1 MQVKAIKTSIFKE
14 GDSLPDFIVR
24 HIPRLQERS
33 VFVVTSKIVSLSEK
47 RTAKIKNKKTKE
59 DLIRKESEFAMP
71 TKYVWLTIKDGQAM
85 ASSGIDESNANGK
98 LILLPKDSFKTA
110 ESLRKILK
118 KKYKIKNLGI
128 LITDSRTIP
137 LKMGVVGMAVGYAGF
152 KGLKSYVGKKDIF
165 GRKFH
170 FSRTNIADSLATCA
184 VLVMGEG
191 DEQQPLAIIK
201 NAPVEFCEKVP
212 KKELY
217 ISPKDDMY
225 APIFRKLSKQ

>member
-59 DLIRKESEFAMP
+59 DLIRKESELAIP
-71 TKYVWLTIKDGQAM
+71 TKYVCLTIKHGQAM

-152 KGLKSYVGKKDIF
+152 KGLKIYVGKNDIF